1 MLQTV
6 MAASSSTPPQTG
18 QERPWLGRSVE
29 RIEDATLLIGR
40 GQYTDDLP
48 VRAGTLHAAVLR
60 SPHAHAEILGID
72 ASKARARPGVVAVLT
87 GREIKQDSDPFLIVL
102 RQPMDQWS
110 LAVDRVRFVG
120 EAVAL
125 VVAEDRYV
133 AEDALDDIAVEY
145 RKLPAVVDPLA
156 ALEKDAPLVHPAVGS
171 NVPSDRHFNYGN
183 PDAKFAEADRVVS
196 LTIDYPRNSQTPLEG
211 YVVVADFQPGEGVYD
226 VLCNF
231 QGPFTV
237 HPVMSKALRCQ
248 GAQLRIR
255 TPAYSGGGF
264 GVKQAIFPYVVLM
277 CIASKRTGRPVK
289 WVEDR
294 FEHLTAAIAAPNR
307 VIRAQAAVKNDG
319 TVTAFRFEQID
330 DYGAYLRPPMPGPLY
345 RQHGIMT
352 GAYAVK
358 DMSITNKLVMTNK
371 TPSGMVRGF
380 GGPQIY
386 FGLERLMHRVA
397 VELGLD
403 PLDVIRKN
411 LIPAGSFP
419 YLAPAGAL
427 IDSGDYQTAIAIAER
442 DGGLAE
448 LRRRREQAR
457 AEGRL
462 YGIGFAAVVEPAQSN
477 MGYLSTIVPVE
488 ERRKAGPKGGNVA
501 YATVHVDCLGAV
513 SVTADSLPQGQG
525 HATILAQIVADQLG
539 LDPHDIRCNMERDT
553 QRDPWSIATGNY
565 SSRFSSSTVVA
576 AQLAATRVRTKLA
589 QIASTTLNISVDQV
603 AFANGK
609 AFAKDNPDNN
619 IRFSRLAGTAHWSP
633 SELPMGM
640 APGISETASYSAP
653 QLQPPN
659 DADQINTSLTYGFV
673 FDFCGVEI
681 DRDTGAVR
689 VDKYVTLHDAGTLLN
704 PLLAEGQVLGSFG
717 WGIGCALLE
726 EFVYSPDGSF
736 MSGTFADYMCPT
748 ACEVPRPLI
757 LHMESPSPFNPL
769 GAKGIAEGNVMST
782 PVCIGNAVADAL
794 GVKDV
799 KLPLTPARVKELMGL
814 AEKPPR
820 IKSAA
825 VAPVAKETRTGA
837 KALAGV
843 GAMTVDVDAE
853 RVWRALLDPA
863 VLARTIPG
871 CHQLDEVGPH
881 DYRADVSLGVGVIK
895 GRFTASVKLSDLDP
909 PHSAVLSGSLSGPL
923 GVSVGSGRVRLSSTG
938 GGTKIDYDYTV
949 EISGTVAAVGGRMLD
964 GATKV
969 LIKQFFQR
977 LVAEMQGGPGGKPA
991 LSWWRRLLQAF
1002 GY

>member
-1 MLQTV
+1 MLQ
-6 MAASSSTPPQTG
+6 MFMLGNSPPASEPG
-18 QERPWLGRSVE
+18 LERRWVGLAVE

-48 VRAGTLHAAVLR
+48 VRAGTLHAAILR
-60 SPHAHAEILGID
+60 SPHAHAEILTID
-72 ASKARARPGVVAVLT
+72 AAKAKVRPGVVAVLT
-87 GREIKQDSDPFLIVL
+87 GREIKEDSDPFLIVL

-120 EAVAL
+120 EAVAV

-145 RKLPAVVDPLA
+145 RKLPAIVDPLA

-183 PDAKFAEADRVVS
+183 PGAKFAEADRVVS

-211 YVVVADFQPGEGVYD
+211 YVVVADYQPGEGVYD

-237 HPVMSKALRCQ
+237 HPVMSRALRCQ

-397 VELGLD
+397 IELGLD

-427 IDSGDYQTAIAIAER
+427 IDSGDYQTAIAMAER

-448 LRRRREQAR
+448 LRRRRAQAR

-525 HATILAQIVADQLG
+525 HATILAQIVAEQLG

-565 SSRFSSSTVVA
+565 SSRFSSSTAVA
-576 AQLAATRVRTKLA
+576 AQLAATKVRTKLA
-589 QIASTTLNISVDQV
+589 QIASATLTVSADQV
-603 AFANGK
+603 ALGNGK
-609 AFAKDNPDNN
+609 AFARDNPDNN

-640 APGISETASYSAP
+640 APGISETVSYSAP
-653 QLQPPN
+653 QLEPPN

-681 DRDTGAVR
+681 DRDTSAVR
-689 VDKYVTLHDAGTLLN
+689 IDKYVTMHDAGKLLN

-717 WGIGCALLE
+717 WAVGCALLE
-726 EFVYSPDGSF
+726 EFVYTPDGSF
-736 MSGTFADYMCPT
+736 MSGTFADYLCPT
-748 ACEVPRPLI
+748 ACEVPRPVI

-769 GAKGIAEGNVMST
+769 GAKGIAEGNCMST
-782 PVCIGNAVADAL
+782 PVCIANAVADAL

-799 KLPLTPARVKELMGL
+799 KLPLTPARVKELIGL
-814 AEKPPR
+814 TEKPPR
-820 IKSAA
+820 ARPAA
-825 VAPVAKETRTGA
+825 IAAAAKETRTGA
-837 KALAGV
+837 KALTGT
-843 GAMTVDVDAE
+843 GSLTVAVVNE

-871 CHQLDEVGPH
+871 CYQLDAVGPN
-881 DYRADVSLGVGVIK
+881 DYRAEVSLGVGVIK
-895 GRFTASVKLSDLDP
+895 GRFSACVTLSNLDP
-909 PHSAVLSGSLSGPL
+909 PHGVLLSGSLSGPL
-923 GVSVGSGRVRLSSTG
+923 GVSVGSGRVQLSPAG
-938 GGTKIDYDYTV
+938 EGTKIDYDYTV

-964 GATKV
+964 GATKI

-977 LVAEMQGGPGGKPA
+977 LVADMQGGPVAGSA
-991 LSWWRRLLQAF
+991 LPWWRRLLRALGF
-1002 GY
+1002 

>member
-1 MLQTV
+1 MI
-6 MAASSSTPPQTG
+6 MAASSFPPSQTD

-40 GQYTDDLP
+40 GHYTDDMP
-48 VRAGTLHAAVLR
+48 VQAGTLHAAVLR

-72 ASKARARPGVVAVLT
+72 VVKAKARPGVVAILT

-171 NVPSDRHFNYGN
+171 NVPSDRHFIYGN

-211 YVVVADFQPGEGVYD
+211 YVVVADYQPGEGVYD

-255 TPAYSGGGF
+255 TPACSGGGF

-307 VIRAQAAVKNDG
+307 VIRAQAAVRNDG

-427 IDSGDYQTAIAIAER
+427 IDSGDYQTAIAMAER

-501 YATVHVDCLGAV
+501 YATVHVDCLGTV

-565 SSRFSSSTVVA
+565 SSRFSSSTAVA
-576 AQLAATRVRTKLA
+576 AQIAATRVRTKLA
-589 QIASTTLNISVDQV
+589 QIASTTLNIAADQV
-603 AFANGK
+603 AFGNGK
-609 AFAKDNPDNN
+609 AFAKDNRDNN

-653 QLQPPN
+653 QLEPPN

-689 VDKYVTLHDAGTLLN
+689 VDKYVTLHDAGKLLN

-736 MSGTFADYMCPT
+736 MSGTFADYLCPT
-748 ACEVPRPLI
+748 ACEVPRPVI

-769 GAKGIAEGNVMST
+769 GAKGIAEGNCMST

-799 KLPLTPARVKELMGL
+799 KLPLTPARVKELMRL
-814 AEKPPR
+814 TEKPPR

-825 VAPVAKETRTGA
+825 VAPAAQESRTGA
-837 KALAGV
+837 KALTGT
-843 GAMTVDVDAE
+843 GSLTVAVDAD

-871 CHQLDEVGPH
+871 CHQLDEVGPN
-881 DYRADVSLGVGVIK
+881 DYRAEVSLGVGVIK

-923 GVSVGSGRVRLSSTG
+923 GVSVGSGRVRLSPASE
-938 GGTKIDYDYTV
+938 GTKIDYDYTV
-949 EISGTVAAVGGRMLD
+949 EISGTAAAVGGRMLD
-964 GATKV
+964 SATKM

-977 LVAEMQGGPGGKPA
+977 LVGEMQGGPGARPA
-991 LSWWRRLLQAF
+991 LSWWRRLLQALGF
-1002 GY
+1002 

>member
-1 MLQTV
+1 
-6 MAASSSTPPQTG
+6 MAASSPPPSETG
-18 QERPWLGRSVE
+18 PERRWLGRSVE

-40 GQYTDDLP
+40 AQYSDDLP

-72 ASKARARPGVVAVLT
+72 TAKAKTRPGVVAVLT

-110 LAVDRVRFVG
+110 LAIDRVRFVG

-125 VVAEDRYV
+125 VVAEDRYL

-171 NVPSDRHFNYGN
+171 NLPSDRHFNYGN

-211 YVVVADFQPGEGVYD
+211 YVVVADYQPGDGVYD

-397 VELGLD
+397 IELGLD

-448 LRRRREQAR
+448 LRRRREQVR

-525 HATILAQIVADQLG
+525 HATVLAQIVAEQLG

-565 SSRFSSSTVVA
+565 SSRFSSSTAVA
-576 AQLAATRVRTKLA
+576 AQIAATKIRTKLA
-589 QIASTTLNISVDQV
+589 QIASSTLNISADQV
-603 AFANGK
+603 AFGNGN
-609 AFAKDNPDNN
+609 AFAKDNLDNN

-633 SELPMGM
+633 GELPMGM

-653 QLQPPN
+653 QLEPPN

-689 VDKYVTLHDAGTLLN
+689 IDKYVTLHDAGKLLN
-704 PLLAEGQVLGSFG
+704 PLLAKGQVLGSFG
-717 WGIGCALLE
+717 WGVGCALLE

-736 MSGTFADYMCPT
+736 MSGTFADYLCPT
-748 ACEVPRPLI
+748 ACEVPRPVI

-769 GAKGIAEGNVMST
+769 GAKGIAEGNCMST
-782 PVCIGNAVADAL
+782 PVCIANAVADAL

-814 AEKPPR
+814 TEKPPR
-820 IKSAA
+820 AKHAA
-825 VAPVAKETRTGA
+825 NLPAAKESRTGA
-837 KALAGV
+837 KAITGTGSLMVAV
-843 GAMTVDVDAE
+843 VAE
-853 RVWRALLDPA
+853 RVWRSLLDPA

-871 CHQLDEVGPH
+871 CHQLDEVGPN
-881 DYRADVSLGVGVIK
+881 DYRAEVSLGVGVIK
-895 GRFTASVKLSDLDP
+895 GRFTACVTLSDLDP

-923 GVSVGSGRVRLSSTG
+923 GVSVGSGRVRLSPAG
-938 GGTKIDYDYTV
+938 EGTKIDYDYTV

-969 LIKQFFQR
+969 LIRQFFQR
-977 LVAEMQGGPGGKPA
+977 LVAEMQGGPGAGSSLP
-991 LSWWRRLLQAF
+991 WWRRLLRALGF
-1002 GY
+1002 

>member
-1 MLQTV
+1 MLQMV
-6 MAASSSTPPQTG
+6 MAANSSPPAQTG
-18 QERPWLGRSVE
+18 PERRWLGRSVE

-72 ASKARARPGVVAVLT
+72 AAKAKARPGVLAVLT
-87 GREIKQDSDPFLIVL
+87 GQEIKQDSDPFLIVL

-110 LAVDRVRFVG
+110 LAIDRVRFVG

-125 VVAEDRYV
+125 VVAEDRYL

-211 YVVVADFQPGEGVYD
+211 YVVVADYQPGDGVYD

-427 IDSGDYQTAIAIAER
+427 IDSGDYQTAIAMAER

-525 HATILAQIVADQLG
+525 HATILAQIVAEQLG

-565 SSRFSSSTVVA
+565 SSRFSSSTAVA
-576 AQLAATRVRTKLA
+576 AQIAATRVRTKLA
-589 QIASTTLNISVDQV
+589 QIASATLNISANQV
-603 AFANGK
+603 AFGNGK

-633 SELPMGM
+633 GELPMGM

-653 QLQPPN
+653 QLEPPN

-681 DRDTGAVR
+681 DCDTGAVR
-689 VDKYVTLHDAGTLLN
+689 IDKYVTLHDAGTLLN
-704 PLLAEGQVLGSFG
+704 PLIAKGQILGSFG
-717 WGIGCALLE
+717 WGVGCALLE

-736 MSGTFADYMCPT
+736 MSGTFADYLCPT
-748 ACEVPRPLI
+748 ACEVPRPVI

-769 GAKGIAEGNVMST
+769 GAKGLAEGNCMST

-814 AEKPPR
+814 TEKPPR
-820 IKSAA
+820 TKQAA
-825 VAPVAKETRTGA
+825 VAPAAKESRTGA
-837 KALAGV
+837 KA
-843 GAMTVDVDAE
+843 MTGTGSLTVAVANE

-871 CHQLDEVGPH
+871 CHKLDEVGPN
-881 DYRADVSLGVGVIK
+881 DYRAEVSLGVGVIK
-895 GRFTASVKLSDLDP
+895 GRFTASVTLSNLDP
-909 PHSAVLSGSLSGPL
+909 PRSALLSGSLSGPL
-923 GVSVGSGRVRLSSTG
+923 GVSVGSGRVRLSPAG
-938 GGTKIDYDYTV
+938 EGTKIDYDYTV

-969 LIKQFFQR
+969 LIRQFFQR
-977 LVAEMQGGPGGKPA
+977 LVAEMQGGPGAGSA
-991 LSWWRRLLQAF
+991 LPWWRRLLRALGF
-1002 GY
+1002 

>member
-1 MLQTV
+1 MLQMV
-6 MAASSSTPPQTG
+6 MVASSLPPSQTG

-40 GQYTDDLP
+40 GHYTDDMP

-60 SPHAHAEILGID
+60 SSHAHAEILGID
-72 ASKARARPGVVAVLT
+72 VTKAKARPGVVAVLT

-133 AEDALDDIAVEY
+133 AEDAVDDITVEY

-171 NVPSDRHFNYGN
+171 NVPSDRHFTYGN

-211 YVVVADFQPGEGVYD
+211 YVVVADYQPGEGVYD

-255 TPAYSGGGF
+255 TPACSGGGF

-307 VIRAQAAVKNDG
+307 VIRAQAAVRNDG

-427 IDSGDYQTAIAIAER
+427 IDSGDYQTAIAMAER

-477 MGYLSTIVPVE
+477 MGYLSTIVPAE

-501 YATVHVDCLGAV
+501 YATVHVDCLGTV

-576 AQLAATRVRTKLA
+576 AQVAATRVRTKLA
-589 QIASTTLNISVDQV
+589 QIASTTLNIAADQV
-603 AFANGK
+603 VFGNGK
-609 AFAKDNPDNN
+609 AFAKDNRDNN

-640 APGISETASYSAP
+640 APGISETASYSPP
-653 QLQPPN
+653 QLEPPN

-689 VDKYVTLHDAGTLLN
+689 VDKYVTLHDAGKLLN

-736 MSGTFADYMCPT
+736 MSGTFADYLCPT
-748 ACEVPRPLI
+748 ACEVPRPVI

-769 GAKGIAEGNVMST
+769 GAKGIAEGNCMST

-814 AEKPPR
+814 TEKPPR
-820 IKSAA
+820 KSAA
-825 VAPVAKETRTGA
+825 VAPAAQESRTGA
-837 KALAGV
+837 KALTGTGSLTV
-843 GAMTVDVDAE
+843 TVDAD

-871 CHQLDEVGPH
+871 CHQLDEVGPN
-881 DYRADVSLGVGVIK
+881 DYRAEVSLGVGVIK

-923 GVSVGSGRVRLSSTG
+923 GVSVGSGRVRLSPASE
-938 GGTKIDYDYTV
+938 GTKIDYDYTV
-949 EISGTVAAVGGRMLD
+949 EISGTAAAVGGRMLD
-964 GATKV
+964 SATKM

-977 LVAEMQGGPGGKPA
+977 LVGEMQGGPGARPA
-991 LSWWRRLLQAF
+991 LSWWRRLLQALGF
-1002 GY
+1002 

>member
-1 MLQTV
+1 MTASPSTSSER
-6 MAASSSTPPQTG
+6 AA
-18 QERPWLGRSVE
+18 ERAWLGRPIE
-29 RIEDATLLIGR
+29 RIEDVTLLTG
-40 GQYTDDLP
+40 GGYFTDDLP
-48 VRAGTLHAAVLR
+48 VRAGTLHAAILR
-60 SPHAHAEILGID
+60 SPHAHAEILAIETST
-72 ASKARARPGVVAVLT
+72 AAARPGVVAVLT
-87 GREIKQDSDPFLIVL
+87 GREVKQDSDPFLIVL

-110 LAVDRVRFVG
+110 LATDRVRFVG
-120 EAVAL
+120 EAVA
-125 VVAEDRYV
+125 VVIAEDRYI
-133 AEDALDDIAVEY
+133 AEDAVDDITVDY
-145 RKLPAVVDPLA
+145 RKLPAVVDPLR
-156 ALEKDAPLVHPAVGS
+156 ALEQDAPLVHPQVGS
-171 NVPSDRHFNYGN
+171 NVPSARHFIYGD
-183 PDAKFAEADRVVS
+183 PDRRFAEADRVVS

-211 YVVVADFQPGEGVYD
+211 FVVVADYQPGEGVYD

-277 CIASKRTGRPVK
+277 CIASKRIGRPVK

-307 VIRAQAAVKNDG
+307 IIHAEAAVKNDG
-319 TVTAFRFEQID
+319 TVTALRFEQID

-386 FGLERLMHRVA
+386 FGLERLMQRVA

-403 PLDVIRKN
+403 PLEVIRKN

-419 YLAPAGAL
+419 YRAPAGAL
-427 IDSGDYQTAIAIAER
+427 IDSGDYQAALAMAER
-442 DGGLAE
+442 DGGLAK
-448 LRRRREQAR
+448 LRRTRDQAR
-457 AEGRL
+457 AQGRL

-525 HATILAQIVADQLG
+525 HATILSQIVAEQLG
-539 LDPHDIRCNMERDT
+539 LEPRDIRCNMERDT

-565 SSRFSSSTVVA
+565 SSRFSSSTAVA
-576 AQLAATRVRTKLA
+576 AQMAAAKARAKLA
-589 QIASTTLNISVDQV
+589 QIASQTLNVPADQI
-603 AFANGK
+603 AFSGGK
-609 AFAKDNPDNN
+609 AYAKGNPDNS

-640 APGISETASYSAP
+640 APGLSETASYSAP
-653 QLQPPN
+653 QLEPPN

-681 DRDTGAVR
+681 DRASGAVR
-689 VDKYVTLHDAGTLLN
+689 IDKYVTAHDAGKLLN
-704 PLLAEGQVLGSFG
+704 PLLAEGQVLGSFA
-717 WGIGCALLE
+717 WGVGCALLE

-736 MSGTFADYMCPT
+736 LSGTFADYLCPT
-748 ACEVPRPLI
+748 ACEVPRPVI
-757 LHMESPSPFNPL
+757 LHMETPSPFSPL
-769 GAKGIAEGNVMST
+769 GAKGIAEGNCMST
-782 PVCIGNAVADAL
+782 PVCIANAVADAL
-794 GVKDV
+794 GTKDV
-799 KLPLTPARVKELMGL
+799 KLPLNPARVKALMGET
-814 AEKPPR
+814 EKPPR
-820 IKSAA
+820 IAARPTTPTETKSAR
-825 VAPVAKETRTGA
+825 PGA
-837 KALAGV
+837 KATAGA
-843 GAMTVDVDAE
+843 GSLTVPLVQDL
-853 RVWRALLDPA
+853 VWRALLDPSI
-863 VLARTIPG
+863 LARTIPG
-871 CHQLDEVGPH
+871 CHRLDQVGPN
-881 DYRADVSLGVGVIK
+881 DYRADVSLGVGIVK
-895 GRFTASVKLSDLDP
+895 GRFAARVALSDLDP
-909 PHSAVLSGSLSGPL
+909 PRSATLSGGLEGPL
-923 GVSVGSGRVRLSSTG
+923 GASVGSGRVQLTPQAQ
-938 GGTKIDYDYTV
+938 GTRIDYEYVV
-949 EISGTVAAVGGRMLD
+949 EISGKAAAVGGRMIE

-969 LIKQFFQR
+969 LIGQFFQR
-977 LVAEMQGGPGGKPA
+977 LVAEMQRGPRDRP
-991 LSWWRRLLQAF
+991 SRPWWRRLLEALGF
-1002 GY
+1002 GA

>member
-1 MLQTV
+1 MLQKV
-6 MAASSSTPPQTG
+6 MAATPPSSQTMPEG
-18 QERPWLGRSVE
+18 QWVGRPVE

-40 GQYTDDLP
+40 GQYTDDMP

-72 ASKARARPGVVAVLT
+72 ASKAKARPGVVAVLT
-87 GREIKQDSDPFLIVL
+87 GHEIKQDSDPFLIVL

-120 EAVAL
+120 EAIAL
-125 VVAEDRYV
+125 VVAEDRYI
-133 AEDALDDIAVEY
+133 AEDALDDIVVEY

-171 NVPSDRHFNYGN
+171 NLPSDRHFNYGN

-211 YVVVADFQPGEGVYD
+211 YVVVADYQPGEGVYD

-255 TPAYSGGGF
+255 TPPYSGGGF

-277 CIASKRTGRPVK
+277 CIASKRVGRPVK

-294 FEHLTAAIAAPNR
+294 LEHLTAAIAAPNR
-307 VIRAQAAVKNDG
+307 IIRAQAAVKDDG

-352 GAYAVK
+352 GAYAAK

-386 FGLERLMHRVA
+386 FCLERLMHRVA

-403 PLDVIRKN
+403 PLHVIRKN

-427 IDSGDYQTAIAIAER
+427 IDSGDYQTAIAMAER

-448 LRRRREQAR
+448 LRRRRDQVR

-462 YGIGFAAVVEPAQSN
+462 YGIGFAVVVEPAQSN

-501 YATVHVDCLGAV
+501 YATVNVDCLGAV

-553 QRDPWSIATGNY
+553 QRDAWSIATGNY
-565 SSRFSSSTVVA
+565 SSRFSSSTAVA
-576 AQLAATRVRTKLA
+576 AQLAATRVRAKLA
-589 QIASTTLNISVDQV
+589 QIASGRLNVPADQV
-603 AFANGK
+603 SFGNGK

-653 QLQPPN
+653 QLEPPN

-689 VDKYVTLHDAGTLLN
+689 VDKYVTMHDAGKILN
-704 PLLAEGQVLGSFG
+704 PLIADGQVLGSFG

-726 EFVYSPDGSF
+726 EFVYSPDGGF
-736 MSGTFADYMCPT
+736 MSGTFADYLCPT
-748 ACEVPRPLI
+748 ACEVPRPVI

-769 GAKGIAEGNVMST
+769 GAKGIGEGNCMST
-782 PVCIGNAVADAL
+782 PVCIANAVADAL

-799 KLPLTPARVKELMGL
+799 KLPLTPARVKELMGFV
-814 AEKPPR
+814 EKPPR
-820 IKSAA
+820 AQVVASAPA
-825 VAPVAKETRTGA
+825 TQGARSGA
-837 KALAGV
+837 KALTGAGSQ
-843 GAMTVDVDAE
+843 TVAVPAE
-853 RVWRALLDPA
+853 RAWRALLDPV

-871 CHQLDEVGPH
+871 CHQLDAVGSN
-881 DYRADVSLGVGVIK
+881 DYRAEVTLGVGVIK
-895 GRFTASVKLSDLDP
+895 GRFTARVTLSNLDP
-909 PHSAVLSGSLSGPL
+909 PRSALLSGSLSGPL
-923 GVSVGSGRVRLSSTG
+923 GVSVGSGRVRLSQVG
-938 GGTKIDYDYTV
+938 DETKIDYDYAIEV
-949 EISGTVAAVGGRMLD
+949 SGAIAAVGGRMLD
-964 GATKV
+964 GATKI

-977 LVAEMQGGPGGKPA
+977 LVVEIQGGPGAGAA
-991 LSWWRRLLQAF
+991 LPWWRRLLRAL
-1002 GY
+1002 GI